1 MILLDPHSFVP
12 LYHQLAQILR
22 EQIHSGKYTSG
33 AELPS
38 ERELMQQFQIS
49 RNTVR
54 QALDLLDREGLI
66 KRTLGSG
73 TRVSS
78 FPSTFQYHLDTFYEN
93 RDLLL
98 RAGYTPT
105 VRLVSTLLLL
115 PPEVARTA
123 LALPQGQMVTVK
135 TMIFYADDRPAMYTQ
150 DFLPFEVKEEYDLSP
165 QGLGFMRY
173 LDAQTG
179 RHVDYVTVDLASV
192 EAVGEVAATFRCAPG
207 APVLLMKETFLD
219 ESQQNPIAFSMN
231 YFNNQLMD
239 FRLLMRR
246 G

>member
-22 EQIHSGKYTSG
+22 EQIHSGKFTSG

-38 ERELMQQFQIS
+38 ERELMQQYQIS

-98 RAGYTPT
+98 RAGFTPT

-135 TMIFYADDRPAMYTQ
+135 TMIFHADDRPAMYTQ

-165 QGLGFMRY
+165 QGPGFMKY
-173 LDAQTG
+173 LDAQTD

-192 EAVGEVAATFRCAPG
+192 EAVGEVAATFKCAPG

>member
-1 MILLDPHSFVP
+1 MSPLDSHSFVP

-22 EQIHSGKYTSG
+22 EQIHSGKFAGG
-33 AELPS
+33 AEIAS
-38 ERELMQQFQIS
+38 ERELMQQYQIS

-54 QALDLLDREGLI
+54 QALGLLEREGLI
-66 KRTLGSG
+66 QRTLGSG
-73 TRVSS
+73 TRVSTFS
-78 FPSTFQYHLDTFYEN
+78 NSFQYHLDTFYEN

-98 RAGYTPT
+98 RAGYSPT
-105 VRLVSTLLLL
+105 VQLVSTQLLP

-123 LALPQGQMVTVK
+123 LGTAPGQAVTVK
-135 TMIFYADDRPAMYTQ
+135 TMVFYADERPAMYTQ
-150 DFLPFEVKEEYDLSP
+150 DFLPFEVSEEYDLSP
-165 QGLGFMRY
+165 QGLGFMKY
-173 LDAQTG
+173 LDQQSG
-179 RHVDYVTVDLASV
+179 RHVAYVMVGLASV
-192 EAVGEVAATFRCAPG
+192 EAVGEVAATFKCPPG

>member
-135 TMIFYADDRPAMYTQ
+135 TMIFFADDRPAMYTQ

>member
-1 MILLDPHSFVP
+1 MTLLDSHSFVP

-22 EQIHSGKYTSG
+22 EQIHSGRFSSG

-38 ERELMQQFQIS
+38 ERELMQQYQIS

-73 TRVSS
+73 TRVSA

-98 RAGYTPT
+98 RAGYSPT
-105 VRLVSTLLLL
+105 VQLVSTRLLL

-123 LALPQGQMVTVK
+123 LAIAPGQKVSVK
-135 TMIFYADDRPAMYTQ
+135 TMIFYADGRPAMYTQ

-165 QGLGFMRY
+165 QGLGFMKY
-173 LDAQTG
+173 LDTQSG
-179 RHVDYVTVDLASV
+179 RRVDYVTVDLASV
-192 EAVGEVAATFRCAPG
+192 EAVGEVVATFKCAPG
-207 APVLLMKETFLD
+207 SPVLLMKETFLD
-219 ESQQNPIAFSMN
+219 ESMQNPIAFSMN